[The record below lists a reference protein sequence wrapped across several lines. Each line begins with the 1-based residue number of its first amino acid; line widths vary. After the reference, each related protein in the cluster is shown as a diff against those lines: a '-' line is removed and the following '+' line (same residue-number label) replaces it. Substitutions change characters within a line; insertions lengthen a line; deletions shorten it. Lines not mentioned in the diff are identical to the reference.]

1 MPSDEPTDDPFLSK
15 CTGDVDEVGSH
26 PLKRRRKKKVRND
39 NVVEDDRSLAS
50 LKDSEEA
57 KSGKLR
63 RRRKHKRKND
73 NDTVHEAAKLQRR
86 ARYLLVKMKLEQNL
100 IDAYSG
106 EGWKGQSREKIRP
119 EKELQRARSQIL
131 KCKLGIRDIVLQLEM
146 LSSVGKIEESL
157 IAPDGSVHHEHIYC
171 AKCSLQDV
179 SQDNDIILCDGTCC
193 CAFHQ
198 KCLDPP
204 LETANIPPEEE
215 GWFCRYCECK
225 MEILDAMNAHLGT
238 EFVANCS
245 WEDIFREE
253 ASLPDNEMKLLNPEE
268 EWPDD
273 DSEDNDYDPDRE
285 ENDGYRPTIGVKN
298 SEDGRLGS
306 ALSNLGS
313 SSDGDTCVES
323 GSSENESM
331 ASKYCSLMDCTVARG
346 PDEQTDH
353 EIVSGPRRRDAV
365 DYRTLYGE
373 MFGKHTAE
381 SEEASEDE
389 DWGPSR
395 KRRRKK
401 ACDAANTLMALG
413 DAEKRHSEHDVGT
426 ECLQNSRRSKLRIPV
441 SSVEKL
447 REVFAENEL
456 PTKTVKQQLSQQ
468 LGLEYEKVNK
478 WFKNSRYAAL
488 KTRKVDVLEE
498 SRRPP
503 CIGFNKPSA
512 EAAGD
517 VMSESVKAMH
527 KIKHIKRVGWKANI
541 KSLVGPLKL
550 QRRKRAVLSSPVQTT
565 KCLVEPTDDVS
576 LKQLLQLKQTS
587 RKAKNPM
594 LRVNC
599 LAKEAEVQMETVCRI
614 ETTLLRLRQ
623 ILIGCH
629 TAKTDEQNGPSIVY
643 VPIAELKEKQR

>member
-1 MPSDEPTDDPFLSK
+1 MPSGEPIDDPLLSK
-15 CTGDVDEVGSH
+15 CTGDVDEVGSR
-26 PLKRRRKKKVRND
+26 PLKRRRKKVVRND
-39 NVVEDDRSLAS
+39 NMVEDDRPFAS

-63 RRRKHKRKND
+63 RRRKRKGKND
-73 NDTVHEAAKLQRR
+73 NDTMHEAAKLQRR

-119 EKELQRARSQIL
+119 EKELHRARSQIV
-131 KCKLGIRDIVLQLEM
+131 KCKLGIRDIVRQLEM

-179 SQDNDIILCDGTCC
+179 SQDNDIILCDGTCS

-204 LETANIPPEEE
+204 LETENIPPEEE

-245 WEDIFREE
+245 WENIFREE
-253 ASLPDNEMKLLNPEE
+253 ASLPDNEMKLLNPDE

-273 DSEDNDYDPDRE
+273 DSEDNDYDPERE

-306 ALSNLGS
+306 TSSSLGS

-331 ASKYCSLMDCTVARG
+331 ASKNCSSKDYTVARD

-365 DYRTLYGE
+365 DYRE

-381 SEEASEDE
+381 SEEVSEDE

-401 ACDAANTLMALG
+401 ACDASNTLMALG
-413 DAEKRHSEHDVGT
+413 DAEKRHSGHDVGT
-426 ECLQNSRRSKLRIPV
+426 ESLQNSRCRKLRIPV

-447 REVFAENEL
+447 REVFVENEL
-456 PTKTVKQQLSQQ
+456 PTKAVKQLLSQQ
-468 LGLEYEKVNK
+468 LGLEYEKVSK

-498 SRRPP
+498 SRSPP
-503 CIGFNKPSA
+503 STGFNKPST

-517 VMSESVKAMH
+517 VMSESMKALH
-527 KIKHIKRVGWKANI
+527 KIEHMKRVGWKANI

-550 QRRKRAVLSSPVQTT
+550 QRQKRAVLSSP
-565 KCLVEPTDDVS
+565 CLVEPTDDVS
-576 LKQLLQLKQTS
+576 LKQLLQLKRTY
-587 RKAKNPM
+587 RKAKNPV
-594 LRVNC
+594 LTVNC
-599 LAKEAEVQMETVCRI
+599 FAEEDGNSLPDR
-614 ETTLLRLRQ
+614 
-623 ILIGCH
+623 
-629 TAKTDEQNGPSIVY
+629 
-643 VPIAELKEKQR
+643 